1 MIFNMRTN
9 IKYSLFG
16 ILSLL
21 IFWQAL
27 IVIGTSINDNYVY
40 TQITPLK
47 SIDALWQLLF
57 EPKFYEH
64 IFSSFYRI
72 FCALFLALII
82 GIPIGLIYSSN
93 EKIKMIF
100 YLPFQILRMISPL
113 SWMPIAVLIYDSWD
127 GAIIFLIVMAAVW
140 PIIFNLTQG
149 MAKIDIGW
157 VYVAKSFKANLF
169 SQLRYAIIPAIA
181 QDVITGLRLALGV
194 SWIIIVP
201 AEYLGVTSGLGYAI
215 NDARDTLDYSK
226 LAALIIA
233 IGLIGFAI
241 DSLLQSLNNKFKW
254 N

>member
-1 MIFNMRTN
+1 MKNN
-9 IKYSLFG
+9 IGYSLLG
-16 ILSLL
+16 IIILMLFWHILVL
-21 IFWQAL
+21 IGST
-27 IVIGTSINDNYVY
+27 VNDNYVY
-40 TQITPLK
+40 TQITPIL
-47 SIDALWQLLF
+47 ALEELWGLLF
-57 EPKFYEH
+57 EAKFYEN
-64 IFSSFYRI
+64 IFASFYRI
-72 FCALFLALII
+72 FYALFLALLI

-93 EKIKMIF
+93 EKIKMTF

-113 SWMPIAVLIYDSWD
+113 SWMPIAVLVYDSWD

-149 MAKIDIGW
+149 MAKIDVGW
-157 VYVAKSFKANLF
+157 IYVAKSFKANLF
-169 SQLRYAIIPAIA
+169 DQLRYAIIPAVA
-181 QDVITGLRLALGV
+181 QDLITGLRLALGV

-226 LAALIIA
+226 LVALILG

>member
-1 MIFNMRTN
+1 MKNN
-9 IKYSLFG
+9 VGYSLFG
-16 ILSLL
+16 IIILMLFWHILVL
-21 IFWQAL
+21 IGSS
-27 IVIGTSINDNYVY
+27 VNDNYVY
-40 TQITPLK
+40 TQITPIL
-47 SIDALWQLLF
+47 ALEELWGLLF
-57 EPKFYEH
+57 EAKFYEN
-64 IFSSFYRI
+64 IFASFYRI
-72 FCALFLALII
+72 FYALFLALLI

-93 EKIKMIF
+93 EKIKMTF

-113 SWMPIAVLIYDSWD
+113 SWMPIAVLVYDSWD

-149 MAKIDIGW
+149 MAKIDVGW
-157 VYVAKSFKANLF
+157 IYVAKSFKANLF
-169 SQLRYAIIPAIA
+169 DQLRYAIIPAVA
-181 QDVITGLRLALGV
+181 QDLITGFRLALGV

-226 LAALIIA
+226 LVALILG

>member
-1 MIFNMRTN
+1 MRNN
-9 IKYSLFG
+9 IGYSLFG
-16 ILSLL
+16 IIILMLFWHILVL
-21 IFWQAL
+21 IGST
-27 IVIGTSINDNYVY
+27 VNDNYVY
-40 TQITPLK
+40 TQITPIL
-47 SIDALWQLLF
+47 ALEELWGLLF
-57 EPKFYEH
+57 EAKFYEN
-64 IFSSFYRI
+64 IFASFYRI
-72 FCALFLALII
+72 FYALFLALLI

-93 EKIKMIF
+93 EKIKMTF

-113 SWMPIAVLIYDSWD
+113 SWMPIAVLVYDSWD

-149 MAKIDIGW
+149 MAKIDVGW
-157 VYVAKSFKANLF
+157 IYVAKSFKANLF
-169 SQLRYAIIPAIA
+169 DQLRYAIIPAVA
-181 QDVITGLRLALGV
+181 QDLITGLRLALGV

-226 LAALIIA
+226 LVALILG
-233 IGLIGFAI
+233 IGLIGFTI